1 MNWLIVILGVI
12 VVFLLYQLYVIY
24 TSAPVAATNIYIG
37 KQVAPISASS
47 ITNGNNST
55 YTIGFWI
62 YINTYSTTI
71 KEFIAFGN
79 YGGSQTALI
88 SDLGDNLPN
97 SLNPNYSH
105 TLTNTPNNVCTFS
118 MDAKGSPTMYANVT
132 LTNGNN
138 NYFIQ
143 SIPITTNLPIQTW
156 TYVLVSVSA
165 NAGNYA
171 DCYINGKLVVSQQ
184 LSHQS
189 ANLGSVSA
197 SSYTNTFGFS
207 NNGSDIYLNKI
218 TWIGNPIDPQTAW
231 YYYNQGNGNPAGI
244 GTMSSYHLEI
254 DLSKDNNK
262 YSWQIF

>member
-24 TSAPVAATNIYIG
+24 SAAPVAATNIYIG
-37 KQVAPISASS
+37 KQVPPVSVSS
-47 ITNGNNST
+47 IMNGNNST

-62 YINTYSTTI
+62 YINTYSI
-71 KEFIAFGN
+71 NINEFIAFGN
-79 YGGSQTALI
+79 YGTANGNII
-88 SDLGDNLPN
+88 SDLGNNLPN
-97 SLNPNYSH
+97 SLSTNYLH
-105 TLTNTPNNVCTFS
+105 PVTAPNNVCTFS
-118 MDAKGSPTMYANVT
+118 MDAQGSPTMYANVT
-132 LTNGNN
+132 LTNGNSN
-138 NYFIQ
+138 FIQ

-197 SSYTNTFGFS
+197 RSYKNTFGFS

-218 TWIGNPIDPQTAW
+218 SWIGNPIDPQTAW
-231 YYYNQGNGNPAGI
+231 YYYNQGNGNPSGI
-244 GTMSSYHLEI
+244 GRMSNYSLEVE
-254 DLSKDNNK
+254 LSKDTNT
-262 YSWQIF
+262 YSWKIF

>member
-37 KQVAPISASS
+37 KQVSPISASS

-62 YINTYSTTI
+62 YINTYSTNI
-71 KEFIAFGN
+71 YEFIAFGN
-79 YGGSQTALI
+79 YGSTNSQLV
-88 SDLGDNLPN
+88 SDLNQLPN
-97 SLNPNYSH
+97 SLNTNYLSSV
-105 TLTNTPNNVCTFS
+105 NTPNNVCTFS
-118 MDAKGSPTMYANVT
+118 MDTQGSPTMYANVT

-138 NYFIQ
+138 NYIQ

-184 LSHQS
+184 LSYQS
-189 ANLGSVSA
+189 ANLGSVSGL
-197 SSYTNTFGFS
+197 SYKNTFGFS

-231 YYYNQGNGNPAGI
+231 YYYNQCNGNPAGI

-254 DLSKDNNK
+254 DLSKDSNK